1 MNTLLKFEIPA
12 LWKRERVTANCSCCG
27 LCFLMKNQML
37 KVCISAVTSNNLK
50 RENHNSGQNILK
62 HLRKSG
68 TKAYFAKWTQSIFY
82 LFKKAWECYSKSLFL
97 LPPLSSSSLCAVP
110 NIGVKRLNPSL
121 SIIIGRE
128 VLEKLK
134 ENT

>member
-1 MNTLLKFEIPA
+1 MYVGGNRRWVPLRRTLLNE
-12 LWKRERVTANCSCCG
+12 L
-27 LCFLMKNQML
+27 
-37 KVCISAVTSNNLK
+37 
-50 RENHNSGQNILK
+50 
-62 HLRKSG
+62 
-68 TKAYFAKWTQSIFY
+68 IFY

-110 NIGVKRLNPSL
+110 NIRVKRLNPSL